1 MKLPSKT
8 IPYNQSIIAQ
18 FPKVLSILK
27 DKDMPVLELMQII
40 TNDEITISDFMS
52 ILDCLYALRKIELLE
67 GSLHYVA

>member
-52 ILDCLYALRKIELLE
+52 ILDWLYALRKIELLE